1 MKRLIMILLLLF
13 GVIASSYNQGARK
26 KAPQPEFLVKWNN
39 HLDSVNAVLDGKVK

>member
-13 GVIASSYNQGARK
+13 GVIASSYNQGRK
-26 KAPQPEFLVKWNN
+26 KAPQPEFLIKWNN

>member
-13 GVIASSYNQGARK
+13 GVIASSYNQRK
-26 KAPQPEFLVKWNN
+26 KKTPQPEFLIKWNN